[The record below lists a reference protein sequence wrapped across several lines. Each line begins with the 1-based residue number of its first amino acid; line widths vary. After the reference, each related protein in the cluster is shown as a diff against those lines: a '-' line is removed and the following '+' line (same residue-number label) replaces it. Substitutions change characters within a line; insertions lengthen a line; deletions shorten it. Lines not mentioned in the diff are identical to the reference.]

1 MKTRLLFFV
10 LVNRLTQMLAGEK
23 KTKIALMMVIQDSRT
38 TLGEKKYP

>member
-23 KTKIALMMVIQDSRT
+23 KTKIALMMVIQHSCT
-38 TLGEKKYP
+38 ILGEKYP

>member
-1 MKTRLLFFV
+1 
-10 LVNRLTQMLAGEK
+10 MLAGEK